1 MVLTDEQNLQ
11 SDFAPR
17 KKENSF
23 LYRIDCFSETATT
36 VFGAKMKDQVED
48 RLKFYETGKPNVIK
62 REEWIIMV
70 FFQWKVD
77 IKIQIQSYK
86 RNLFKNGFA
95 AHEV

>member
-62 REEWIIMV
+62 REERIIIC
-70 FFQWKVD
+70 FFSNEK
-77 IKIQIQSYK
+77 S
-86 RNLFKNGFA
+86 
-95 AHEV
+95 

>member
-48 RLKFYETGKPNVIK
+48 RLKFYETGKPNLIK
-62 REEWIIMV
+62 REE
-70 FFQWKVD
+70 
-77 IKIQIQSYK
+77 
-86 RNLFKNGFA
+86 
-95 AHEV
+95 